1 MEPISEILA
10 REKFCPFGINGGRC
24 AGAGCHGWRWL
35 TVDEEAV
42 YAMDVCSKELRR
54 SNPDAPCGPG
64 ICHAC
69 SFRMGIC
76 QRLEPSGGLLQPI

>member
-10 REKFCPFGINGGRC
+10 RDRFCPFGINGGRC

-42 YAMDVCSKELRR
+42 YATDVCR
-54 SNPDAPCGPG
+54 SHF
-64 ICHAC
+64 I
-69 SFRMGIC
+69 I
-76 QRLEPSGGLLQPI
+76 LEKI

>member
-10 REKFCPFGINGGRC
+10 RDRFCPFGINGGRC

-42 YAMDVCSKELRR
+42 YATDVCSKELRR

-76 QRLEPSGGLLQPI
+76 QRQEPSGGLMQPI